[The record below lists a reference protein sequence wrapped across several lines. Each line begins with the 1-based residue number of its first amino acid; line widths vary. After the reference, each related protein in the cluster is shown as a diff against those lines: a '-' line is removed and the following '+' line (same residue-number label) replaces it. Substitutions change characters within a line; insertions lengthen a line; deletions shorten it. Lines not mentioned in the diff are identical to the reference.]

1 MTPLSERSF
10 NARISF
16 AYIVDA
22 FENFAD
28 CNPGS
33 TWERI
38 QTNMDEWTTVHAKQ
52 NRSGAPVLPSEEQYK
67 KHAYSAMWLKIEKYY
82 ASFTFDGVKA
92 SELSSSEFL
101 GYVRAALTKGA
112 TYGSKSV
119 SGADVIA
126 SAALWSKRG
135 WFRYEEKR
143 AGKLKIVKKVAF
155 FSGLLA
161 VGPVLGAFG
170 ALGGAAGEAVAS
182 VVTDTVS
189 S

>member
-28 CNPGS
+28 CNPGT

-82 ASFTFDGVKA
+82 ASHIKNVLD
-92 SELSSSEFL
+92 
-101 GYVRAALTKGA
+101 
-112 TYGSKSV
+112 
-119 SGADVIA
+119 A
-126 SAALWSKRG
+126 SAINVRKAKPAKG
-135 WFRYEEKR
+135 R
-143 AGKLKIVKKVAF
+143 AGTAQAAKV
-155 FSGLLA
+155 
-161 VGPVLGAFG
+161 
-170 ALGGAAGEAVAS
+170 
-182 VVTDTVS
+182 D
-189 S
+189 